1 MNLRSPLL
9 IDASE
14 FLNALYEDLSQI
26 NDILTLKDPTL
37 LLEGACLFYK
47 GFLLST
53 TLSVDYLRPL
63 LSLANIYDLFE
74 KTQVS
79 QEAFIEAIYFER
91 TEEDEREW
99 KGVVDEEYMRRVL
112 IKETYMK
119 YQSAGAAE
127 VAEEDK
133 SNATAKT
140 G

>member
-47 GFLLST
+47 GVLLSN
-53 TLSVDYLRPL
+53 TLTEEYLRPL
-63 LSLANIYDLFE
+63 LRLSNMHDLFE
-74 KTQVS
+74 KTQLS
-79 QEAFIEAIYFER
+79 EEAIIEVIYYES
-91 TEEDEREW
+91 TEEDIREW

-119 YQSAGAAE
+119 YQTPAE
-127 VAEEDK
+127 AQQTEEDK
-133 SNATAKT
+133 SNAAK